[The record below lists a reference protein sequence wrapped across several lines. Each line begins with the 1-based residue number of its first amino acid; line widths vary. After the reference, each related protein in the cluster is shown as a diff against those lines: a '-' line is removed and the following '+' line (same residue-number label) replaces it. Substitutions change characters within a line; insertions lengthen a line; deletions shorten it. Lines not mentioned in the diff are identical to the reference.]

1 MLSNYLFVKI
11 FEHCHQLDL
20 TERYRYISPMTAVIL
35 FRKYLNKDNIIRCMF
50 LTKGIQ

>member
-11 FEHCHQLDL
+11 LEHCHQLDL

-35 FRKYLNKDNIIRCMF
+35 FRKYFNKDNIIRCMF